1 MFELKVIFF
10 GLLSQEWLHWLVTD
24 IPKGKQIQNGK
35 EKMKFAPSGPP
46 KGSGKHRYIFLLF
59 SHDEPISTKTSS
71 NVNKRNGFNISK
83 YAMDNGLGQ
92 PKAINFYYTENA

>member
-1 MFELKVIFF
+1 M
-10 GLLSQEWLHWLVTD
+10 HWLVTD
-24 IPKGKQIQNGK
+24 IPKGKGVETGE

-59 SHDEPISTKTSS
+59 AHDEPISSKTAS
-71 NVNKRNGFNISK
+71 NVNKRNGFRIK
-83 YAMDNGLGQ
+83 EYAMKNGLGQ